1 MQGERSLFFALN
13 APPVTLLSARL
24 RGHRNPPVDLRRGRR
39 SRREMAGRHLSS
51 HSESSELGF
60 SFPRSRGLRV
70 KAAILFFER
79 RTRQVSRKSEIQ
91 DKGGRSGL
99 KAERL
104 KRGGGL
110 NGWGGVQ
117 QTNPSRFFSS
127 LLKILGAARST
138 TFQFPL

>member
-13 APPVTLLSARL
+13 APPVSLLSARL
-24 RGHRNPPVDLRRGRR
+24 RGHRNPLVDFFRRGRR
-39 SRREMAGRHLSS
+39 SRRKMAGRHLSS

-79 RTRQVSRKSEIQ
+79 RTRQVPRKSELK
-91 DKGGRSGL
+91 DKEGRSGL

-110 NGWGGVQ
+110 NGWGGGVQ
-117 QTNPSRFFSS
+117 QTNPCPDFF
-127 LLKILGAARST
+127 LV
-138 TFQFPL
+138 F